1 VEADDRGVTETIATV
16 VLVGVV
22 LVVAVTVGTV
32 VFSEADSAGE
42 VAPNAAFSVD
52 TCRSCP
58 SVADP
63 APGSTTNFVNVSF
76 EAGQPI
82 PADRLSV
89 TVDGTTV
96 FDADETGPD
105 AYAQPANYDGA
116 GDNDL
121 RWSSDRVKAGE
132 RLVLEDDA
140 DAEPAPENRFSPG
153 DTVRV
158 VWTDAD
164 GERSIVLH
172 ETTIPG

>member
-1 VEADDRGVTETIATV
+1 VTETVATV
-16 VLVGVV
+16 ALVGVV
-22 LVVAVTVGTV
+22 LLVAVTVGSV
-32 VFSEADSAGE
+32 VFSEADDARAT
-42 VAPNAAFSVD
+42 APTAAFGVD
-52 TCRSCP
+52 SCRSCP

-63 APGSTTNFVNVSF
+63 APGSTTNFLNVTF
-76 EAGQPI
+76 EAGEPI
-82 PADRLSV
+82 PAERLSV
-89 TVDGTTV
+89 TVDGRTV
-96 FDADETGPD
+96 FDADETGPA

-121 RWSSDRVKAGE
+121 RWSSDRVQAGE

-158 VWTDAD
+158 VWTDRD
-164 GERSIVLH
+164 GERSFVLH